1 MVFVGNLQH
10 YFGCGGATLARWP
23 LLFHLDRVR
32 CPEKRTAR
40 LLLKKMTALL
50 APSENKG
57 KRENKR
63 KEKNEERLKFSLAK
77 KGIPDVEWSFEQI
90 SCINDEGLCV
100 CLPGW

>member
-10 YFGCGGATLARWP
+10 YFGYGGTATATLARSS

-57 KRENKR
+57 KREHKR
-63 KEKNEERLKFSLAK
+63 KEENKEEQMQL
-77 KGIPDVEWSFEQI
+77 PQI
-90 SCINDEGLCV
+90 
-100 CLPGW
+100 